1 MNDKTDNQL
10 WYANPESPEGIN
22 AADEIA
28 AILRPNL
35 SVAGWPAEAG
45 SKALE
50 NYRPPEDAT
59 VVAHARKAGGHLIGM
74 SRMSELG
81 FGITGETAPRL
92 LSESRCNV
100 FLGTDGMGEAR
111 HTAALAGAWGFKP
124 SFGIASTLGVI
135 RLFSS
140 LETVGVAAASPS
152 RLKAL
157 AAALCQKD
165 EADFSMRH
173 DGLPD
178 FSAPG
183 KAASPGEVRI
193 GILSEQ
199 ISLLDESDKNAFESA
214 VAGLVEKGFQVEPV
228 SFPEYGNFRLVH
240 HAMGAVEAFSSAG
253 KYDGVRYGHRAE
265 TAGNWNEMYL
275 ESRREAFGAL
285 IKSYLFQGAWFQFKN
300 YPAFEHAARLR
311 ARLIEQI
318 RELLGRVDFIASPVR
333 RGDRDASAAGSVDD
347 VYGAFALTLPANV
360 AGLPSLCVP
369 GMVSHGDTDLGLQ
382 LTGGYLNDAQLL
394 DFAETHLANA

>member
-1 MNDKTDNQL
+1 MNDKSDNLL

-22 AADEIA
+22 AANEIA
-28 AILRPNL
+28 AVLRPNL

-50 NYRPPEDAT
+50 NYRPPEDAA
-59 VVAHARKAGGHLIGM
+59 VVANARKAGARLIGM

-81 FGITGETAPRL
+81 FGIAGESAPRL

-111 HTAALAGAWGFKP
+111 HTAILAGAWGFKP
-124 SFGIASTLGVI
+124 SFGIASTTGMI

-140 LETVGVAAASPS
+140 LETIGMAAAGPS
-152 RLKAL
+152 HLKAL
-157 AAALCQKD
+157 ADALCRKD
-165 EADFSMRH
+165 ESDFSMLH

-183 KAASPGEVRI
+183 KAAPPDEVRI
-193 GILSEQ
+193 GIMPEQ
-199 ISLLDESDKNAFESA
+199 IGLLDESDKNAFESA
-214 VAGLVEKGFQVEPV
+214 VAGLVEKGFRVEPV
-228 SFPEYGNFRLVH
+228 SLPEYVNFQLVH
-240 HAMGAVEAFSSAG
+240 HVMGAVEAFSSAG
-253 KYDGVRYGHRAE
+253 KYDGVRYGHRAKA
-265 TAGNWNEMYL
+265 AGNWNEMYL

-311 ARLIEQI
+311 ARLIEQV
-318 RELLGRVDFIASPVR
+318 RKLLDRVDFIASPVR
-333 RGDRDASAAGSVDD
+333 RSDRDASAAGSVDD

-360 AGLPSLCVP
+360 AGLPSLCMP
-369 GMVSHGDTDLGLQ
+369 GLVSRGETDLGLQ
-382 LTGGYLNDAQLL
+382 LTGGHLKDRQLL
-394 DFAETHLANA
+394 DFAATHLEDA